1 MYLRLIS
8 VLIEIAVALH
18 VFQPTALLNHP
29 QPVAQLGD
37 QLLHAIAIAGEGGV
51 ARIDVGRENN
61 HVTVSTAG

>member
-1 MYLRLIS
+1 
-8 VLIEIAVALH
+8 VALH
-18 VFQPTALLNHP
+18 VFQPTALLSHP

-51 ARIDVGRENN
+51 VRIDVGGENN